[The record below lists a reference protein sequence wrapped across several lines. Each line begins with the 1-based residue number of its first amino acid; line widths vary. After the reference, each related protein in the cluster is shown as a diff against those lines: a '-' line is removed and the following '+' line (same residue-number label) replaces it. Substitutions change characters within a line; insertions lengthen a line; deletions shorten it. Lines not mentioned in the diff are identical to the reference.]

1 MPDAGFRPTGA
12 SGFAPGT
19 LGEDPAGRREPVRA
33 RVTETYL
40 PSGTP
45 VLLAEPLDGEVRGNV
60 VLSASLRGFTGMYT
74 ELCLRLAQ
82 RQRWR
87 IAAPEQFPGLEHLG
101 EQARTGQVAR
111 FADEAKLDE
120 LEAAAD
126 LLTSGPV
133 ALIGFCLGGMYA
145 LKASARPRFAA
156 IAAFYGMVRLP
167 APWRAPGQAEPLDC
181 LARPERVLAIAGE
194 NDPLIAAA
202 DIADLRAAGVRT
214 LTYPEAGHAFAHDPA
229 LPSYR
234 AADATAAWQAA
245 AAHLASAHRTAGV
258 PQLHTEDAP
267 RLNQEERS

>member
-1 MPDAGFRPTGA
+1 MPDAGFRPAGA

-19 LGEDPAGRREPVRA
+19 LGEDPAGRRDPVRA
-33 RVTETYL
+33 RVTETCL

-45 VLLAEPLDGEVRGNV
+45 VLLAEPLDGAVRRDV

-82 RQRWR
+82 RHRWR
-87 IAAPEQFPGLEHLG
+87 IAAPEQFPGQQDLD
-101 EQARTGQVAR
+101 EQGRTGQVAR

-126 LLTSGPV
+126 LLSSGPV
-133 ALIGFCLGGMYA
+133 ALAGFCLGGMYA
-145 LKASARPRFAA
+145 LKASARARFDA
-156 IAAFYGMVRLP
+156 IVAFYGMIRLP
-167 APWRAPGQAEPLDC
+167 GHWRAPGQAEPLDC
-181 LARPERVLAIAGE
+181 LTDPERVLAIAGE
-194 NDPLIAAA
+194 RDPLIAAA

-214 LTYPEAGHAFAHDPA
+214 LTFPDAGHAFAHDPS

-245 AAHLASAHRTAGV
+245 AAHLSPAQRVATV
-258 PQLHTEDAP
+258 PQP
-267 RLNQEERS
+267 QKGMP

>member
-19 LGEDPAGRREPVRA
+19 LGEDPAGRRDQVPA

-40 PSGTP
+40 PGGTP
-45 VLLAEPLDGEVRGNV
+45 VLLAEPLDGDARLDV

-82 RQRWR
+82 RHRWR
-87 IAAPEQFPGLEHLG
+87 IAAPEQFPGRQDLDER
-101 EQARTGQVAR
+101 ARTEQVAR

-126 LLTSGPV
+126 LLGPGPV
-133 ALIGFCLGGMYA
+133 ALAGFCLGGMYA
-145 LKASARPRFAA
+145 LKASARPRFSA
-156 IAAFYGMVRLP
+156 IVAFYGMIRLP
-167 APWRAPGQAEPLDC
+167 EHWRAPGQAEPLDC
-181 LARPERVLAIAGE
+181 LAGPERVLAIAGGL
-194 NDPLIAAA
+194 DPLIAAA
-202 DIADLRAAGVRT
+202 DLAALRAAGVRT
-214 LTYPEAGHAFAHDPA
+214 LTFPEAGHAFAHDPS

-245 AAHLASAHRTAGV
+245 AAQLAPAHRAVTV
-258 PQLHTEDAP
+258 PTTKK
-267 RLNQEERS
+267 ERP

>member
-19 LGEDPAGRREPVRA
+19 LGEDPAGRRDQVRA

-40 PSGTP
+40 PGGTP
-45 VLLAEPLDGEVRGNV
+45 VLLAEPLDGDARLDV

-82 RQRWR
+82 RHRWR
-87 IAAPEQFPGLEHLG
+87 IAAPEQFPGLQDLDER
-101 EQARTGQVAR
+101 ARTEQVAR

-126 LLTSGPV
+126 LLGPGPV
-133 ALIGFCLGGMYA
+133 ALAGFCLGGMYA
-145 LKASARPRFAA
+145 LKASARSRFSA
-156 IAAFYGMVRLP
+156 IVAFYGMIRLP
-167 APWRAPGQAEPLDC
+167 EHWRAPGQAEPLDC
-181 LARPERVLAIAGE
+181 LAGPERVLAIAGE
-194 NDPLIAAA
+194 LDPLIAAA
-202 DIADLRAAGVRT
+202 DLAALRAAGVRT
-214 LTYPEAGHAFAHDPA
+214 LTFPEAGHAFAHDPS

-245 AAHLASAHRTAGV
+245 AAQLAPAHRAVTV
-258 PQLHTEDAP
+258 PTTKK
-267 RLNQEERS
+267 ERS

>member
-19 LGEDPAGRREPVRA
+19 LGEDPAGRRDPVRA

-40 PSGTP
+40 PGGTP
-45 VLLAEPLDGEVRGNV
+45 VLLAEPLDGEVRRNV

-82 RQRWR
+82 RQ
-87 IAAPEQFPGLEHLG
+87 HLD
-101 EQARTGQVAR
+101 EQARAAQVAR

-126 LLTSGPV
+126 LLGHGPA

-145 LKASARPRFAA
+145 LKASARPRFDA
-156 IAAFYGMVRLP
+156 IVAFYGMIRLP
-167 APWRAPGQAEPLDC
+167 EHWHGPGQGEPLDC
-181 LARPERVLAIAGE
+181 LAGPERVLAVAGE
-194 NDPLIAAA
+194 RDPLIAAA

-214 LTYPEAGHAFAHDPA
+214 LTFPEAGHAFAHDPS

-234 AADATAAWQAA
+234 AADATAAWQTAA
-245 AAHLASAHRTAGV
+245 AQLASAHRA
-258 PQLHTEDAP
+258 A
-267 RLNQEERS
+267 RS